1 MTRFREAL
9 RSFISAM
16 PRNFIAVALEGEM
29 MGWKPEW
36 LEWWWLESVLGNDL
50 STVIKKYCLIC
61 NAFSGGGE
69 FF

>member
-9 RSFISAM
+9 RSFMSAI

-50 STVIKKYCLIC
+50 STVIKILFDMQYVQ
-61 NAFSGGGE
+61 
-69 FF
+69 

>member
-1 MTRFREAL
+1 M
-9 RSFISAM
+9 SAI

-50 STVIKKYCLIC
+50 STVIKILFDMQCVRRP
-61 NAFSGGGE
+61 
-69 FF
+69 